1 MLVSKFVKKNKKL
14 SYKSVTRVV
23 DSCNNPMREVFYYLR
38 RENSLRKLQKHT
50 ESLTDFTLKWSITIY
65 S

>member
-14 SYKSVTRVV
+14 NYKSVTRVV
-23 DSCNNPMREVFYYLR
+23 VSCNNPMREVFYYLR
-38 RENSLRKLQKHT
+38 RENSLRKLQKPT